1 MNRSFFSAET
11 NRLVED
17 EVGVG
22 LAVNPDTAKEVAA
35 KMAKMQDFRKIMVV
49 SVYVQTETIRQR
61 LVYAA
66 YLREGWKWQNVPLM
80 LLEQWSAFGLTKD
93 RFASSR
99 QLFDHPCLL
108 ISATARQTA

>member
-1 MNRSFFSAET
+1 MEVASINRSFFSAET

-17 EVGVG
+17 DEARVG
-22 LAVNPDTAKEVAA
+22 LAVNPVTAEEVAA

-66 YLREGWKWQNVPLM
+66 YLREGWKW
-80 LLEQWSAFGLTKD
+80 
-93 RFASSR
+93 
-99 QLFDHPCLL
+99 
-108 ISATARQTA
+108 